1 MNNDGKAFCVFIL
14 LTDALELNIFFIRL
28 MWLYLTRPLTV
39 GTLTNLMSNNS
50 PGPASII
57 KINILSLPNFS
68 DIRRTPGKWMNEFM
82 HGWVVEWMSE
92 KMNEW
97 MGGWVDEWMNE
108 WMYRWMN
115 GWMKNEWMDGWKKER
130 VNEWRE
136 GERKRERTKV
146 ILEKAEKEGIR
157 RISVFLEEPLSD
169 QNKINAINTFA
180 PSILTFLMPVLYFSH
195 KDLNEVELK
204 IKCILTKKWARHPQ
218 HLNTLLYASRL

>member
-1 MNNDGKAFCVFIL
+1 M
-14 LTDALELNIFFIRL
+14 ALSNATTKSGDTYQSHEQQFPWSSIHNQDQYLVASQFFRHKKNT
-28 MWLYLTRPLTV
+28 W
-39 GTLTNLMSNNS
+39 
-50 PGPASII
+50 
-57 KINILSLPNFS
+57 
-68 DIRRTPGKWMNEFM
+68 
-82 HGWVVEWMSE
+82 

-97 MGGWVDEWMNE
+97 IYAWVGGWVNEWINEWMNGWVGGWVNEWMNE
-108 WMYRWMN
+108 WVGGWMSEWMNGWMN

-146 ILEKAEKEGIR
+146 ILEKAEKLGIR

-180 PSILTFLMPVLYFSH
+180 PSILTFLMPALYFSH

-204 IKCILTKKWARHPQ
+204 IKCLLTKKWARHPQ

>member
-1 MNNDGKAFCVFIL
+1 
-14 LTDALELNIFFIRL
+14 
-28 MWLYLTRPLTV
+28 
-39 GTLTNLMSNNS
+39 
-50 PGPASII
+50 
-57 KINILSLPNFS
+57 
-68 DIRRTPGKWMNEFM
+68 
-82 HGWVVEWMSE
+82 
-92 KMNEW
+92 

-108 WMYRWMN
+108 WMYRWMNGWMN

-204 IKCILTKKWARHPQ
+204 IKFILTKKWARHPQ
-218 HLNTLLYASRL
+218 HLNTLLYASRLQLVAAGSGNWQTSTKPRSSLLCESPHPNTRNVRPLRNSNKLMRLKIEDRCLKILRNALWTWGWS